1 MTFWKKRIPPPLQ
14 PTIPQ
19 SEEIPEYDIELPYGV
34 ADQPRVFLHFLAN
47 NTKIDED
54 GKQLIREWL
63 EKYDAFLTE
72 YIYDT
77 YGFWG
82 YITAN
87 QISAEVHRQFYQA
100 AHSAVEGAEKEFFDR
115 LEEEMGDE

>member
-1 MTFWKKRIPPPLQ
+1 MFRRRRIPPPLQ
-14 PTIPQ
+14 PSIPQ
-19 SEEIPEYDIELPYGV
+19 AEEPEYDIELPYGI
-34 ADQPRVFLHFLAN
+34 ADQPRIFLHFLAT
-47 NTKIDED
+47 NTKIDAD
-54 GKQLIREWL
+54 GKELIQEWL
-63 EKYDAFLTE
+63 SKYDAFLTE

-87 QISAEVHRQFYQA
+87 QISAHVHEQFMSA
-100 AHSAVEGAEKEFFDR
+100 AKTAVDGAEKEFFER